1 MGSTRWCSREARPDC
16 SMKGSF
22 HRREHVEASVYLEE
36 HFHQTIIILCIIC
49 FFSSELQAARQSRS
63 CLQLLAQLI
72 SSHHNQLM
80 FIYCPLMHVSFHH
93 LDFCKG
99 RAHGLPYMV
108 ISCCFLFSCTNQI
121 TPLIDYKTLILHIM
135 FRFCSQYDSLRCSQI
150 LSNFK
155 II

>member
-1 MGSTRWCSREARPDC
+1 MRQFPIPFTLLSMVISTFLVMGI
-16 SMKGSF
+16 
-22 HRREHVEASVYLEE
+22 VEASVYLEE
-36 HFHQTIIILCIIC
+36 HSHQTIIISCIIR
-49 FFSSELQAARQSRS
+49 FFSSELQAAPQSRS
-63 CLQLLAQLI
+63 CLQLPAQLI

-135 FRFCSQYDSLRCSQI
+135 FRDFSDVRFPCSHI
-150 LSNFK
+150 LV
-155 II
+155 